1 MPSTFYYVQNKVV
14 EVKDSTSTKKKK
26 TFLKINQMEQHEK
39 QNTLIKAEALI
50 LKIKQL

>member
-14 EVKDSTSTKKKK
+14 EVKDSTSTKKK